1 MSDYMKFDVRV
12 LERKLKSGEI
22 TKDQYK
28 KYLNSLEDADSYV
41 EIDEDAVSRMP
52 GSGKKTVN
60 IRP

>member
-28 KYLNSLEDADSYV
+28 KYLNSLEEADSYV
-41 EIDEDAVSRMP
+41 EIDEDSVIKDAGIR
-52 GSGKKTVN
+52 KKDS
-60 IRP
+60 